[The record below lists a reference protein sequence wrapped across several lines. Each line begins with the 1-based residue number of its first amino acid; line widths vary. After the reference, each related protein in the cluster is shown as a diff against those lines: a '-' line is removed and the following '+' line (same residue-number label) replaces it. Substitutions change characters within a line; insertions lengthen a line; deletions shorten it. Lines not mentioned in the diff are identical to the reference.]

1 MEGFEV
7 EKEQEDV
14 EGDEE
19 DTVVQN
25 SQESGRRY
33 Y

>member
-14 EGDEE
+14 EGDME

>member
-14 EGDEE
+14 EGDME

-25 SQESGRRY
+25 SRKSGHKH
-33 Y
+33 